1 MHARFNGLTLLA
13 YLNYTPRLRYTHED
27 QDRGYARSAKLTWK
41 LRKPS
46 AAGEASGSAEL
57 TWLGTTARWLPGAR
71 WVGTGVR
78 LLARACYIDM
88 SKSEGLDA
96 GMVFAVS
103 FYMFS
108 SAGMIIFNKLVLR
121 EVHLPIA
128 LCVVQM
134 LFTCAVL
141 CVVPSLRATI
151 HFGSKRDALRWARVI
166 PPLFAI
172 MLASSMVSLKH
183 ATMGAVVVVRNI
195 APLPSLAI
203 EALSGERLQVDVQS
217 VLALLSAVASVIL
230 YSRNDI
236 AFSMYGLMWMLGNMV
251 AAVIERVLQ
260 RRMIA
265 VEPID
270 VSKSGMMMLNNGI
283 GAVLLLLLLA
293 PFGELEKLPELLA
306 LTPRQ
311 NALLLLSCVGGM
323 SISYAGLHCQKYVTA
338 TAMLVL
344 NNSCKFSV
352 IAFGMVYFQE
362 AKSVAAIVG
371 CFAAI
376 GSGLWYARARS
387 QLAAVADEPPEE
399 RPRHVYRS
407 LIQAVFVA
415 SLLMYSLQPAPAPP
429 PPKASGPSAVT
440 PAKMQTPSTLA
451 GTAAV
456 VNAGGGGNSSHHAK
470 GGSGKMGASVLAG
483 KAPIST
489 ANRTGEHSHSH
500 GGHIHGNHTGS
511 GGAHSASHPVVG
523 PSRRLLTGIRLAV
536 AHSETAKA
544 GNPRRREDANAA
556 ELASPHHRAKSERHP
571 ARSKDAELKGGLARR
586 PSTHIS

>member
-1 MHARFNGLTLLA
+1 M
-13 YLNYTPRLRYTHED
+13 
-27 QDRGYARSAKLTWK
+27 
-41 LRKPS
+41 
-46 AAGEASGSAEL
+46 
-57 TWLGTTARWLPGAR
+57 
-71 WVGTGVR
+71 R
-78 LLARACYIDM
+78 LLARAAM
-88 SKSEGLDA
+88 VKSSGLDP
-96 GMVFAVS
+96 GMLFAVS

-128 LCVVQM
+128 LCILQM

-141 CVVPSLRATI
+141 CVVPNLRATI
-151 HFGSKRDALRWARVI
+151 HFGSRRDALRWARVI

-236 AFSMYGLMWMLGNMV
+236 AFSMYGLMWMLVNMI

-270 VSKSGMMMLNNGI
+270 VSKSGMMILNNGL
-283 GAVLLLLLLA
+283 GALLLLLLLP
-293 PFGELEKLPELLA
+293 PFGELEQLPVLLK

-362 AKSVAAIVG
+362 AKSIAAIVG

-387 QLAAVADEPPEE
+387 QLAAEASEPLEE

-407 LIQAVFVA
+407 LVQAVFVA
-415 SLLMYSLQPAPAPP
+415 SLLVYSLQPAPAPSL
-429 PPKASGPSAVT
+429 PKAPGASAAA
-440 PAKMQTPSTLA
+440 PAKLQTTSMPA
-451 GTAAV
+451 GTAGT
-456 VNAGGGGNSSHHAK
+456 AGAAGAAGTAGATGMAAMASATSGGSGSSIVESSHHAK
-470 GGSGKMGASVLAG
+470 ADHGS

-489 ANRTGEHSHSH
+489 ANRTVGGSHLH
-500 GGHIHGNHTGS
+500 EVHIHGNRSTIAQSLSTIPHNVKMASPKTGS
-511 GGAHSASHPVVG
+511 PRSAPRAPANGTKTSAPVVSARPASG
-523 PSRRLLTGIRLAV
+523 DRGSQSREYKVG
-536 AHSETAKA
+536 S
-544 GNPRRREDANAA
+544 
-556 ELASPHHRAKSERHP
+556 KS
-571 ARSKDAELKGGLARR
+571 
-586 PSTHIS
+586 